1 MTEAEM
7 EVAEGLLPEC
17 LKAGDLRALPH
28 APLPELVIAERLQ
41 DELDSDDAGD
51 PVAIEADVRKP
62 VPLLEFPW
70 GALELR
76 MIEADEDTPAGL
88 EATVYVYDTFENIDL
103 LSCLSETLPGEL
115 VEYLSSSDDRAVIS
129 ALPED
134 PDEDEGPEVVTFS
147 SHSEGGWASGAL
159 IFWFDGELAPI
170 EKQREQVG
178 LSLGELMYNL
188 GDLIREC
195 IADINDPK
203 AAAKHRW
210 SPAWRVKGATN
221 ADAEIL
227 DRVAHKP

>member
-7 EVAEGLLPEC
+7 EVAERLLLEC

-28 APLPELVIAERLQ
+28 APLPAPVIAERLE
-41 DELDSDDAGD
+41 DELDADDAGD
-51 PVAIEADVRKP
+51 PVAIEAEIRKP

-70 GALELR
+70 GTLELR
-76 MIEADEDTPAGL
+76 MIEPDEDAPAGL
-88 EATVYVYDTFENIDL
+88 EATVYVHETFKDIDL
-103 LSCLSETLPGEL
+103 LSTLSETLPGEL
-115 VEYLSSSDDRAVIS
+115 VEFLSSSDDRAVIS

-134 PDEDEGPEVVTFS
+134 PEEDEGPEVVTFS

-178 LSLGELMYNL
+178 LSLGELIYNL

-203 AAAKHRW
+203 SAVKHRW

-221 ADAEIL
+221 ADADIL
-227 DRVAHKP
+227 ERAAHKR